1 MRNTFKL
8 RKTQKGSSRIKDP
21 AYAGNISRKLR
32 GPHSGGGG
40 SPAFARGG
48 RKHKRKGRRYRRR

>member
-40 SPAFARGG
+40 PGFLRGG